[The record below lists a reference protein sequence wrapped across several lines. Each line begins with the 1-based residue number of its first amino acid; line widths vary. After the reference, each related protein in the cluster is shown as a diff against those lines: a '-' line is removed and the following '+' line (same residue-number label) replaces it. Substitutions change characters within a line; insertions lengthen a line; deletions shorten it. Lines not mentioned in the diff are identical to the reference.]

1 MGYDNLIKQSGL
13 NKTTEKAARRIS
25 KINRPR
31 RRAEPERSAAETP
44 YPAKEK
50 RDPDTGAAPSAATP
64 QVDADQ
70 TRQNAVA
77 EGIPGPT
84 DHDVPQPPLA
94 GRISGSPSGGDPDVL
109 SYRDYPAEPVE
120 MDGISLEFMKKS
132 CFVPLSVSGDR
143 FEVAMADP
151 GDADTVD
158 ALKFAYGLKVSVRK
172 GKAGDILDAVERLY
186 GQGRQS
192 LENIIEEAGKD
203 ISNGSGESE
212 EDESHLR
219 DLASEAPIIRLV
231 NRLIAD
237 AVEMEASDIH
247 FEPYENEFKVRYR
260 IDGVLSDVESP
271 PKQFQAAIISRVKL
285 MGKLNISERRLPQD
299 GRIKLRIRDKEVD
312 FRVSTVPTLFGE
324 SLVMR
329 ILNRQTLLLEL
340 QQLGFPHDILKQ
352 YIQLAS
358 QPYGMVLV
366 TGPTGSGKT
375 STLYATLSLLN
386 SQENKII
393 TLEDP
398 VEYQL
403 RGINQIQVNPK
414 IELSFAG
421 GLRSI
426 VRQDPD
432 IILVGEIRDR
442 ETADTAIQSALTG
455 HLLFSTLHTNDAAG
469 AVSRLLDMGVE
480 NFLLSSTLLG
490 ILAQRLVRIIC
501 RHCKTEIEPDA
512 RLIDS
517 LRLEPHETRG
527 VRFYEGRGC
536 DACRHTGFR
545 GRTGIFELI
554 AVDDEF
560 RTMINSRA
568 STDQIRALALKKGCS
583 TLSRDGWHKVRQ
595 GSTTVSEIIRVTLAE

>member
-13 NKTTEKAARRIS
+13 NKTTEEATRRIG
-25 KINRPR
+25 KINKPHRTEEQDR
-31 RRAEPERSAAETP
+31 IARGAP
-44 YPAKEK
+44 YPDKKEQ
-50 RDPDTGAAPSAATP
+50 DVGTTGAPGEHDHGDTATP
-64 QVDADQ
+64 F
-70 TRQNAVA
+70 R
-77 EGIPGPT
+77 
-84 DHDVPQPPLA
+84 
-94 GRISGSPSGGDPDVL
+94 GRISRTGSSQQPDVL
-109 SYRDYPAEPVE
+109 SYRDYPKEPVE
-120 MDGISLEFMKKS
+120 IENISLEFMKKS
-132 CFVPLSVSGDR
+132 CFVPLSLTER
-143 FEVAMADP
+143 TFEIAMADP
-151 GDADTVD
+151 RDADAID
-158 ALKFAYGLKVSVRK
+158 ALKFAYGLEVEVKK
-172 GKAGDILDAVERLY
+172 GKPDDILDAIERLY
-186 GQGRQS
+186 GKGRQS
-192 LENIIEEAGKD
+192 LETIIEEAGKD
-203 ISNGSGESE
+203 MANGTNGAE

-231 NRLIAD
+231 NRLVVD

-247 FEPYENEFKVRYR
+247 FEPYESEFKVRYR

-285 MGKLNISERRLPQD
+285 MAKLNISERRLPQD

-329 ILNRQTLLLEL
+329 ILNRETLLLEL
-340 QQLGFPHDILKQ
+340 QKLGFPQDILQQ
-352 YIQLAS
+352 YIRLAS
-358 QPYGMVLV
+358 QPYGMILV

-386 SQENKII
+386 SPESKII
-393 TLEDP
+393 ALEDP

-403 RGINQIQVNPK
+403 RGVNQIQVNPK
-414 IELSFAG
+414 IQLTFAG

-455 HLLFSTLHTNDAAG
+455 HLLFSTLHTNDAAS
-469 AVSRLLDMGVE
+469 AISRLLDMGVE
-480 NFLLSSTLLG
+480 HFLLSSTLLG

-501 RHCKTEIEPDA
+501 PNCKAEARPDD

-517 LRLEPHETRG
+517 LQLEPHETGG

-545 GRTGIFELI
+545 GRTGIFEYI
-554 AVDDEF
+554 ALDDDF
-560 RTMINSRA
+560 RTIINERA
-568 STDQIRALALKKGCS
+568 STDQIRALALKKGYS
-583 TLSRDGWHKVRQ
+583 TLRQDGWQKVRR
-595 GSTTVSEIIRVTLAE
+595 GITTVSEIIRVTLAE

>member
-13 NKTTEKAARRIS
+13 DKTTKEAARRIR
-25 KINRPR
+25 KINKPR
-31 RRAEPERSAAETP
+31 RKAEPDRNTGETP
-44 YPAKEK
+44 YLAKIK
-50 RDPDTGAAPSAATP
+50 RDRNTGGTP
-64 QVDADQ
+64 YSVKKQQDAD
-70 TRQNAVA
+70 TAGVA
-77 EGIPGPT
+77 EQ
-84 DHDVPQPPLA
+84 HDNGVPETPFA
-94 GRISGSPSGGDPDVL
+94 GQIFRTHSSQHPDVL
-109 SYRDYPAEPVE
+109 SYRNYPREPVE
-120 MDGISLEFMKKS
+120 IDGISLEFMKKS
-132 CFVPLSVSGDR
+132 YFVPLSVSER
-143 FEVAMADP
+143 TFEIAMADP
-151 GDADTVD
+151 KDADTID
-158 ALKFAYGLKVSVRK
+158 ALKFAYGLEVAIKK
-172 GKAGDILDAVERLY
+172 GKADDILDAIERLY
-186 GQGRQS
+186 GKGRQS
-192 LENIIEEAGKD
+192 METIIEEAGKD
-203 ISNGSGESE
+203 ISNGANASE

-285 MGKLNISERRLPQD
+285 MAKLNISERRLPQD

-329 ILNRQTLLLEL
+329 ILNRETLLLEL
-340 QQLGFPHDILKQ
+340 HKLGFPHDILKQ
-352 YIQLAS
+352 FVQLAS
-358 QPYGMVLV
+358 QPYGMILV

-414 IELSFAG
+414 IELSFAS

-501 RHCKTEIEPDA
+501 RYCKTEIEPDA

-536 DACRHTGFR
+536 DACRHTGFK
-545 GRTGIFELI
+545 GRTGIFEYI
-554 AVDDEF
+554 AIDDDF
-560 RTMINSRA
+560 RTMINTRA
-568 STDQIRALALKKGCS
+568 GTDQIRALALKKGCS
-583 TLSRDGWHKVRQ
+583 TLRRDGWQKVRQ
-595 GSTTVSEIIRVTLAE
+595 GLTTVSEIIRVTLAE

>member
-13 NKTTEKAARRIS
+13 EETTEKASRAIN
-25 KINRPR
+25 KINKPR
-31 RRAEPERSAAETP
+31 RRTEPDRNAPKTPDATKKKSEQETGSTP
-44 YPAKEK
+44 GSVT
-50 RDPDTGAAPSAATP
+50 DQQDTGSA
-64 QVDADQ
+64 
-70 TRQNAVA
+70 
-77 EGIPGPT
+77 GIPGVTDQVVSETPPT
-84 DHDVPQPPLA
+84 SQTSRPPSA
-94 GRISGSPSGGDPDVL
+94 GDTDVL

-120 MDGISLEFMKKS
+120 LDGISLEFMKTS
-132 CFVPLSVSGDR
+132 CFVPLAVNGDTI
-143 FEVAMADP
+143 EIAMADP
-151 GDADTVD
+151 KDAETVD
-158 ALKFAYGLKVSVRK
+158 ALKFAYGLKVRVRK
-172 GKAGDILDAVERLY
+172 GKPDDILDAVERLY
-186 GQGRQS
+186 GEGRQS

-203 ISNGSGESE
+203 MSNVSGDSE

-219 DLASEAPIIRLV
+219 DMASEAPIIRLV
-231 NRLIAD
+231 NRLIAG

-260 IDGVLSDVESP
+260 IDGVLSDAESP

-285 MGKLNISERRLPQD
+285 MAKLNISERRLPQD

-312 FRVSTVPTLFGE
+312 FRVSTVPTLYGE

-329 ILNRQTLLLEL
+329 ILNRETLLLEL
-340 QQLGFPHDILKQ
+340 HKLGFPHDILTQ

-358 QPYGMVLV
+358 QPYGMILV

-375 STLYATLSLLN
+375 STLYATLSRLN
-386 SQENKII
+386 SEENKII

-501 RHCKTEIEPDA
+501 QHCKAEIEPDA

-517 LRLEPHETRG
+517 LQFEPHETEG

-536 DACRHTGFR
+536 EACRHTGYR
-545 GRTGIFELI
+545 GRTGIFEFI
-554 AVDDEF
+554 AIDDEF

-568 STDQIRALALKKGCS
+568 STDQIRALALRKGCS
-583 TLSRDGWHKVRQ
+583 TLRRDGWQKVRQ
-595 GSTTVSEIIRVTLAE
+595 GLTTVSEIIRVTLAE